1 MNALFPLETALP
13 EGILLSALLVF
24 LFLGVVSIANLF
36 LRTGSRYAVP
46 ATIHVAAGVLATLAQ
61 DLMTLLIAWE
71 VLTFSA
77 FILIRGRGTA
87 RGRLLS
93 LRYLTMQLIAAVFFF
108 FATLVHYR
116 EVGSLSVG
124 LLVSTAQPFMVVAVL
139 IKTATVPVHFWLV
152 EAYPSV
158 DPAVTPL
165 LSVFTTKIGV
175 ITAAQVI
182 RISPAGYP
190 VLAWIG
196 AGTAVVAVVYAL
208 AQHNARRL
216 LSFHIVSQVGY
227 MVAGIGLAALSAV
240 PPASILP
247 GGISPATTAGVFH
260 LITHTL
266 YKALLLLV
274 AAQAIYTWGHE
285 DLTRMGGL
293 GFKRPVLL
301 LCGIIGAA
309 AISGVP
315 FTSGYASKYL
325 LKEAA
330 GAQPL
335 VAYLLNIASVGTGLS
350 FIKFTYLVFFNCGAG
365 GRRDEPCETS
375 QEASPTGKTRF
386 TAMVPVV
393 LIAAVTVVIGVVPQ
407 AVPGVPSREYFAPA
421 SVVSAMLPLVG
432 SVLLWAV
439 LRKRLTMPG
448 TGEIPAVG
456 GTEGLPMLPLTRWF
470 FRATRHLRLPARIIH
485 EQGPQVQVL
494 LTLVVLVA
502 AAWLLGAIQ

>member
-24 LFLGVVSIANLF
+24 LFLGVISIANLF
-36 LRTGSRYAVP
+36 LRTGSRYAGP
-46 ATIHVAAGVLATLAQ
+46 AIIHVAAGVLATLAQ

-108 FATLVHYR
+108 FAALVHYR

-227 MVAGIGLAALSAV
+227 MVAGIGLAALSA
-240 PPASILP
+240 LP
-247 GGISPATTAGVFH
+247 TTSAMSDGISPATTAGVFH

-274 AAQAIYTWGHE
+274 AAQAMYTWGHE

-350 FIKFTYLVFFNCGAG
+350 FIKFTYLVFFNRVGAG
-365 GRRDEPCETS
+365 RDGPRESRQQPSSTDR
-375 QEASPTGKTRF
+375 ARF

-502 AAWLLGAIQ
+502 AAWLLSAY